1 MFEAP
6 VVGKYM
12 LLAPSR
18 ENLPCFTDGQAE
30 PQETLVTPWM
40 ALTSSSH
47 LWGW

>member
-6 VVGKYM
+6 VVRKYM

-18 ENLPCFTDGQAE
+18 ENLLCFTDGQAE
-30 PQETLVTPWM
+30 PRETLVTPWT

-47 LWGW
+47 LRGR